1 MLNRRFLRVKALQ
14 ALYAYEQAKYADFQ
28 LAKDY
33 IYQAYE
39 PDWDEKKDA
48 DWNLIQQQRQ
58 ESTQIFVKNPDNPSA
73 IAESTADYKV
83 KKIALEAINQYRNQI
98 AKDQSFYT
106 RTMLGQADK
115 MYDIY
120 LSILLLLVEL
130 SDLAKADREQLKNS
144 YVRKDQVTGNFKFA
158 ESPICAALRQH
169 ELFGNEVA
177 RRGVDWKKEED
188 QIRELYRNSLK
199 TDEIYQK
206 YDQSPATDF
215 EGEQALVL
223 HILKNVIFNQK
234 TVNYFSVSEV
244 FLETASFLSLAKM
257 NSYTEVMQIMIAGLN
272 ESLDLFVQAYGLSNE
287 LKTQLLY
294 TTKDKITAA
303 GDEIRRLPFV
313 VLNEQENKQ
322 NFKKKD
328 FSPANTEKQ
337 LEEEH
342 RLRIAHLIERV
353 LGILIQQGSDF
364 LVHHKLNQAG
374 EQNRNVEMLYDMLAK
389 YLEKIGVQW
398 YKENKITI
406 QVKVEQI
413 SFGIN
418 DYFAENDLNWAEDHK
433 IILSMVQKT
442 IKSINAD
449 QSAEF
454 ELISLSKN
462 WEDDKQFFQDLMKK
476 TIENDQEYEGY
487 ISAKA
492 QNWDMTRLALLDR
505 AILKMAICEMITF
518 YSIPVKV
525 TINEYIE
532 LAKMYSTPKSKQFV
546 NGLLD
551 AISQDL
557 IAKKIIRKSGRGLL
571 DN

>member
-48 DWNLIQQQRQ
+48 DWKLIQEQRQ
-58 ESTQIFVKNPDNPSA
+58 ESTQIFVKNPNNPAA
-73 IAESTADYKV
+73 IAESTAEPKV
-83 KKIALEAINQYRNQI
+83 KKIALEAMNQYRNQL
-98 AKDQSFYT
+98 AKDQSFFI

-130 SDLAKADREQLKNS
+130 SDLAKADREQLKGS
-144 YVRKDQVTGNFKFA
+144 YIKKDQVIGDFKLA
-158 ESPICAALRQH
+158 ENPVCEALRQH
-169 ELFGNEVA
+169 ELFRSEIA
-177 RRGVDWKKEED
+177 RRGVDWKKEEE
-188 QIRELYRNSLK
+188 QIRELYRNFLK
-199 TDEIYQK
+199 ADEIYQK
-206 YDQSPATDF
+206 YNESPTPDF
-215 EGEQALVL
+215 EGEQAIIL
-223 HILKNVIFNQK
+223 HILKNIIFSQK
-234 TVNYFSVSEV
+234 TVNYFSVSEIY
-244 FLETASFLSLAKM
+244 LETTSYISLAKM
-257 NSYTEVMQIMIAGLN
+257 NSFTEIMQILTAGLN
-272 ESLDLFVQAYGLSNE
+272 ESLDLFVKALNLSSSHQ
-287 LKTQLLY
+287 TTLLA
-294 TTKDKITAA
+294 TIKDKITIA
-303 GDEIRRLPFV
+303 GEEIRRMPFMA
-313 VLNEQENKQ
+313 LREKDNKQ
-322 NFKKKD
+322 DFRKKE
-328 FSPANTEKQ
+328 PTPQNTEKQ
-337 LEEEH
+337 LDDEH
-342 RLRIAHLIERV
+342 RVRIEHLIQRV
-353 LGILIQQGSDF
+353 LTIIVQQCSDF
-364 LVHHKLNQAG
+364 LAQNKLNQAG
-374 EQNRNVEMLYDMLAK
+374 EQNQNVEILYDTLAK

-398 YKENKITI
+398 YKENKITL
-406 QVKVEQI
+406 QVKVEQV

-433 IILSMVQKT
+433 IILSMAQKT
-442 IKSINAD
+442 IKTISSN
-449 QSAEF
+449 QETEF

-462 WEDDKQFFQDLMKK
+462 WEDDKQFFQDLLKK

-487 ISAKA
+487 ISGKV
-492 QNWDMTRLALLDR
+492 QNWDMTRFALLDR

-551 AISQDL
+551 AISQEL
-557 IAKKIIRKSGRGLL
+557 VEKKIIRKSGRGLL